1 MSFRGVSNVG
11 SSRPSLFDGCARRR
25 RAERRARAAR
35 ASAARSRPENDLFR
49 DIALAAE
56 TATFWSSSDHRDGPW
71 SANHCTPADHCSLVS
86 KSLHSRKINAR
97 SSEFEPKYL
106 RTSIALWVDGG
117 SQETQYSVLSTC
129 YSVHSVFSSWYSGL
143 NTQEHCLAAVLCV
156 VACCCCC
163 CLFDHLW
170 GLHFPSVIGSSWAQH
185 RGSHHANRANE
196 VDTRNIMRQV
206 NLHRAA
212 HREQTAKPYSSR
224 DGT

>member
-1 MSFRGVSNVG
+1 MSLHAGNALASSAFCPCSARGV
-11 SSRPSLFDGCARRR
+11 
-25 RAERRARAAR
+25 
-35 ASAARSRPENDLFR
+35 ASAGPGPQITALPQINAR
-49 DIALAAE
+49 
-56 TATFWSSSDHRDGPW
+56 W
-71 SANHCTPADHCSLVS
+71 SANHCTHE
-86 KSLHSRKINAR
+86 KINAR

-117 SQETQYSVLSTC
+117 SEETQYSVLSTC
-129 YSVHSVFSSWYSGL
+129 YSVHSVFSSWYSVL
-143 NTQEHCLAAVLCV
+143 NTQEHCLAAVVCV

-170 GLHFPSVIGSSWAQH
+170 GFHFTSVIGSSWAQH

-212 HREQTAKPYSSR
+212 HRERTAKPYSSR